1 MMIELRNLSVDYR
14 QGGTVFR
21 AVSGA
26 NIRVADGE
34 ILGLLG
40 SSGSG
45 KSTLLRAI
53 AGLEPA
59 AEGSVWIDGADV
71 TQVPTHRRN
80 VGMVFQRGELF
91 PHRNVGRNI
100 AYGLEV
106 AGLGRAERAARVAQ
120 LLDLVGLP
128 GFADRDIA
136 TLSGGQAQRVALA
149 RSLAPRPDVL
159 LLDEPLS
166 ALDVDLRSRLAGD
179 IRDILK
185 ASGTTA
191 IYVTHDPD
199 EANRVSD
206 RIARIESGVL
216 AAM

>member
-1 MMIELRNLSVDYR
+1 MIELRNLSVDYR

-45 KSTLLRAI
+45 KSTILRTI

-71 TQVPTHRRN
+71 TQVLTHRRN

-91 PHRNVGRNI
+91 PHRSVGRNI

-166 ALDVDLRSRLAGD
+166 ALDVDLRARLAGD

>member
-1 MMIELRNLSVDYR
+1 MIELRNLSVDYR
-14 QGGTVFR
+14 QGGTIFR

-91 PHRNVGRNI
+91 PHRSVGRNI

-166 ALDVDLRSRLAGD
+166 ALDVDLRARLAGD